1 MVAPAARNSVLFD
14 ATLTPH
20 RSLSPR
26 GFVILMAVVC
36 AISFV
41 AGMVFFLA
49 GAWPVVGFLGLDVL
63 LVYAAFRVNYHHGRM
78 FETLEL
84 TRRDL
89 LVRRVD
95 HWGKES
101 RWRFQPSWLQVL
113 IDEPPA
119 HDSQLNLRSHGRSV
133 TIGAFLAPDERLD
146 LAKALRRAL
155 AKLRSAPGLGQS
167 YQHADAGRPARR

>member
-1 MVAPAARNSVLFD
+1 MIEPAARNSVFFD

-26 GFVILMAVVC
+26 GFVILMAVIC

-41 AGMVFFLA
+41 AGLVFFLA

-63 LVYAAFRVNYHHGRM
+63 LIFVAFRINYRHGRM
-78 FETLEL
+78 FETLKL
-84 TRRDL
+84 TRQDL
-89 LVRRVD
+89 IVRRVD

-101 RWRFQPSWLQVL
+101 RWRFQSTWLQVL
-113 IDEPPA
+113 IDEPPE
-119 HDSQLNLRSHGRSV
+119 HGSQLTLRSHGRSV
-133 TIGAFLAPDERLD
+133 TIGAFLTPDERLE

-155 AKLRSAPGLGQS
+155 GKLRCAPE
-167 YQHADAGRPARR
+167 PNEPC